1 MKLVIAEKPSVAQSL
16 ARVIGA
22 NKRQDGY
29 LEGSGYLVS
38 WCVGHLVELSAPE
51 RYDER
56 FAKWRLEDLPILPER
71 WLYEVSA
78 ATKKQFQILK
88 GLMERPD
95 VESLV
100 CATDAG
106 REGELI
112 FRLVYNQ
119 VRCKKPFERLWI
131 SSMEDAAI
139 REGFR
144 KLKPGTQYDLLYEA
158 ALCRERADWIVGMNA
173 TRLFSCLYGQ
183 TLAVGRV
190 MTPTLAMVVMRDAQI
205 AAFQPEPFWTVQI
218 TAGGITASSRRF
230 QDQAEATSLLLQCRS
245 EGKAMVESVETKEKL
260 EKPPLLYDLTSLQR
274 DANRILGFTAQQ
286 TLDYTQNLYE
296 KKLVTYPRTDSR
308 YLTED
313 MRDMLPALT
322 SAVAGK
328 FEYAGDALRTDPVR
342 PSSVFDNSKVSDHH
356 AIIPTKT
363 MSGSDISGLSQ
374 GEAAI
379 LQLVSVRLLCA
390 AAEDHRYAEATV
402 KIRCGEENFIRK
414 GKTVL
419 NPGWKAIWQH
429 FYPEKKKDD
438 ESTGPMPAEGFAV
451 KIDKSE
457 VKEGK
462 TSPPKHFTED
472 TLLSAMETAGADEIS
487 DEAERKGLGTPA
499 TRAATIEKLVQRGF
513 IERKGDKKTR
523 QLIATEKGSSLITVM
538 PEQIQSASMTA
549 EWEQKLLG
557 VEHGEYDA
565 ADFMDGIN
573 GMIANLVTTYEKV
586 KGADALMS
594 RNKVI
599 GACPH
604 CGAEVLERQKGWF
617 CSNRECRFVLWKDNA
632 YFTKIG
638 KHLTPQIVEKLL
650 RDGRVRMKDCKSQKT
665 GKTYNADLL
674 LSTEADGRPQF
685 SMEFEN
691 RKEAQRPERKV
702 LNSHGN
708 G

>member
-22 NKRQDGY
+22 DKRQDGY
-29 LEGSGYLVS
+29 LEGGGYLVS

-71 WLYEVSA
+71 FLYEVSA
-78 ATKKQFQILK
+78 GTSKQYQILK

-119 VRCKKPFERLWI
+119 CRCKKPFERLWI
-131 SSMEDAAI
+131 SSMEDTAI
-139 REGFR
+139 REGFE
-144 KLKPGTQYDLLYEA
+144 KLRPGTAYDALYEA

-205 AAFQPEPFWTVQI
+205 AAFKPEPFWTVLLK
-218 TAGGITASSRRF
+218 AGDLTVSSRRF
-230 QDQAEATSLLLQCRS
+230 STKNDAEIVLQECQAAGEVVIEA
-245 EGKAMVESVETKEKL
+245 VETKEKL

-286 TLDYTQNLYE
+286 TLDHTQSLYE

-308 YLTED
+308 YLTDD
-313 MRDMLPALT
+313 MREMLPELIN
-322 SAVAGK
+322 AVALK
-328 FEYAGDALRTDPVR
+328 FKYNGSALRSEPVR
-342 PSSVFDNSKVSDHH
+342 TASIFNSSKVSDHH

-363 MSGSDISGLSQ
+363 MAGSNFSELSL
-374 GEAAI
+374 GEMAV
-379 LQLVSVRLLCA
+379 LQLISARLLCA
-390 AAEDHRYAEATV
+390 AAEDYRYAESTV
-402 KIRCGEENFIRK
+402 KSRCGAEEFTRK
-414 GKTVL
+414 GRTDL
-419 NPGWKAIWQH
+419 QLGWKAIWQH
-429 FYPEKKKDD
+429 FYPDKKKDED
-438 ESTGPMPAEGFAV
+438 SFGQIPGQGNRLH
-451 KIDKSE
+451 IDAAAL
-457 VKEGK
+457 KEGK
-462 TSPPKHFTED
+462 TSPSKHFTED
-472 TLLSAMETAGADEIS
+472 TLLSAMETAGADETPE
-487 DEAERKGLGTPA
+487 EAERKGLGTPA

-523 QLIATEKGSSLITVM
+523 HLIATDKGNALITVM
-538 PEQIQSASMTA
+538 PEQIQSPSMTA

-557 VEHGEYDA
+557 IERGEYDA
-565 ADFMDGIN
+565 ADFMDGIS
-573 GMIANLVTTYEKV
+573 GMIAGLVTTYEKA

-599 GACPH
+599 GTCPH
-604 CGAEVLERQKGWF
+604 CGAEVLEKQKGWF
-617 CSNRECRFVLWKDNA
+617 CSNSECRFILWKDNA

-638 KHLTPQIVEKLL
+638 KRLTSQIVEKLL
-650 RDGRVRMKDCKSQKT
+650 KDGRARLKDCKSQKT
-665 GKTYNADLL
+665 GKTYNADIL

-685 SMEFEN
+685 SMEFDK
-691 RKEAQRPERKV
+691 RKGGGK
-702 LNSHGN
+702 
-708 G
+708 